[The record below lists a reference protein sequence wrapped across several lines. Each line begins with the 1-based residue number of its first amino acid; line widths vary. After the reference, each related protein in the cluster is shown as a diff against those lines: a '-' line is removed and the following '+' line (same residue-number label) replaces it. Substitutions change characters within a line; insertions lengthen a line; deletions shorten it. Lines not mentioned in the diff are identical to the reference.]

1 MSPKEFSQH
10 PNFQKAQ
17 ENLESLGN
25 QILACKTREGNADLM
40 LEVEFE
46 ILRRFGKKEEY
57 SVEWFED
64 GILKIFLEVLDRR
77 NPQSPNTYYAD

>member
-1 MSPKEFSQH
+1 MSPKEFAQH

-17 ENLESLGN
+17 ENLEALGN

-46 ILRRFGKKEEY
+46 ILRRLGKKEEY

-77 NPQSPNTYYAD
+77 NPQSPKTFYAD

>member
-1 MSPKEFSQH
+1 MSPKELAQH

-17 ENLESLGN
+17 ENLEALGN

-46 ILRRFGKKEEY
+46 ILRRLGKKEEY

-77 NPQSPNTYYAD
+77 NPQSPNTFYAD